1 MSHLPTP
8 HILERIFAT
17 FLMLTGAMTFGAIIA
32 GIKSIIESNDL
43 LGREVIEQT
52 NVLKEFLV
60 EKLIP
65 TELTLDSLDAFVYR

>member
-1 MSHLPTP
+1 
-8 HILERIFAT
+8 
-17 FLMLTGAMTFGAIIA
+17 MLTGAMTFGAIIA